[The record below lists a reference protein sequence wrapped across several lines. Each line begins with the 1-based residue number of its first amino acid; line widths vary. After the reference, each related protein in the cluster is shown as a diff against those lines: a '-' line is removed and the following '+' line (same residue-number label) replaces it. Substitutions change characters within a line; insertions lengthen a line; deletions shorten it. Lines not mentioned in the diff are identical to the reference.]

1 MNTITAFDELAH
13 NAFFLNLALTFK
25 SMSFIIII
33 AYNIQSEASDMND
46 I

>member
-13 NAFFLNLALTFK
+13 NTLFFNLALTFK
-25 SMSFIIII
+25 SWSFIIII
-33 AYNIQSEASDMND
+33 VYNIQSEASDMND